1 MDNTAGFAIINLR
14 DILERPDGTAL
25 AEKIVSS
32 FSCQYNADV
41 DDFIHNKAIEFS
53 KQNISSTY
61 LVFASYKKEML
72 LVGYFSIANKS
83 IHIDTNRS
91 KLSREIRKKLRVYGS
106 TYDVANANIIEISCF
121 LIGQLGKNYACG
133 IDDLITGEELLAEA
147 CAIVRKLQRWS
158 SGKFVY
164 LECENTDRLIKFYE
178 DNDFVKFGVRNF
190 TIKEQKEHYPKQ
202 LVRLIKYLHNE

>member
-25 AEKIVSS
+25 AENIVSS

-72 LVGYFSIANKS
+72 Y
-83 IHIDTNRS
+83 
-91 KLSREIRKKLRVYGS
+91 
-106 TYDVANANIIEISCF
+106 
-121 LIGQLGKNYACG
+121 
-133 IDDLITGEELLAEA
+133 
-147 CAIVRKLQRWS
+147 
-158 SGKFVY
+158 
-164 LECENTDRLIKFYE
+164 NTIL
-178 DNDFVKFGVRNF
+178 
-190 TIKEQKEHYPKQ
+190 
-202 LVRLIKYLHNE
+202 